1 MKVLLISGAI
11 SGEHRYGNLDDI
23 GAYLPPYGLMCLASV
38 LEKAGHTVKILD
50 SVRYAL
56 SHEQLSV
63 KVREFDPGLIGLSVY
78 SIGANAAIENSV
90 WLKQQFDIPIVA
102 GGPHVIV
109 YPEDLAQFDAFDY
122 LIDGEGELTLLE
134 LVQTLENG
142 GDLARVKGL
151 HYRQNG
157 KMLKNEPRPYVD
169 DLDELP
175 FPAFHLIDDL
185 AGYNPQLLVYRRRP
199 VITLITSRGCPFS
212 CIFCNS
218 VWTRR
223 WRANSAKY
231 VVDLMEYAIEQ
242 FGAREISFHEDT
254 FALNKQRVL
263 DICALIKEKKLDVIW
278 TATVNL
284 KTLDQEVIRAMK
296 ENGCWLVSVGIES
309 GNDEVLK
316 FVKKPVDKETVIR
329 VTRWLDE
336 AGIKIRGYFIMGHL
350 IDTRET
356 IRETLD
362 FAKSLPLHSMNM
374 AVMYLSPGSEAREI
388 ADKYGTVNKGLDL
401 GTGYPRNNLSFV
413 PRGLT
418 EEYIQAM
425 QRRSISNF
433 FFRPRQIGRMIAS
446 IEGPEDVRRYAR
458 MSRAF
463 VRLTSDRMKLRAR
476 RSARM
481 RTG

>member
-1 MKVLLISGAI
+1 MRVLLISGAI
-11 SGEHRYGNLDDI
+11 SGEDRYGSLDDI

-38 LEKAGHTVKILD
+38 LEQAGHTVRILD
-50 SVRYAL
+50 SVRYPLTRASL
-56 SHEQLSV
+56 SAR
-63 KVREFDPGLIGLSVY
+63 VREFDPGLIGLSVY
-78 SIGANAAIENSV
+78 SIGADAAIENARY
-90 WLKQQFDIPIVA
+90 LKQEFDIPIVA

-109 YPEDLAQFDAFDY
+109 YPQDLAQFDSFDY
-122 LIDGEGELTLLE
+122 LVDGEGELTLLE
-134 LVQTLENG
+134 LAQALGTG
-142 GDLARVKGL
+142 GEPARIRGL

-157 KMLKNEPRPYVD
+157 RMLKNEPRPYIDNLD
-169 DLDELP
+169 DLP

-199 VITLITSRGCPFS
+199 VITLVTSRGCPFS

-218 VWTRR
+218 VWTKR

-231 VVDLMEYAIEQ
+231 VVDMMEYVINR

-254 FALNKQRVL
+254 FALSRKRVL
-263 DICALIKEKKLDVIW
+263 EICALIKERKLDIIW

-296 ENGCWLVSVGIES
+296 DAGCWLVSVGIES

-316 FVKKPVDKETVIR
+316 FIHKPVDKETVLR

-336 AGIKIRGYFIMGHL
+336 AGIRIRGYFIMGHL
-350 IDTRET
+350 VDTPETVKET
-356 IRETLD
+356 IR

-374 AVMYLSPGSEAREI
+374 AVMYLAPGSEAREI
-388 ADKYGTVNKGLDL
+388 ADRYGTVNKGLDL
-401 GTGYPRNNLSFV
+401 GTGYPRGNLSFV
-413 PRGLT
+413 PHGLT
-418 EEYIQAM
+418 EEYLQVM

-433 FFRPRQIGRMIAS
+433 FFRPRQIAHMIAS

-458 MSRAF
+458 MTRAF
-463 VRLTSDRMKLRAR
+463 VRLTAERIKLKAGRK
-476 RSARM
+476 
-481 RTG
+481 TTD